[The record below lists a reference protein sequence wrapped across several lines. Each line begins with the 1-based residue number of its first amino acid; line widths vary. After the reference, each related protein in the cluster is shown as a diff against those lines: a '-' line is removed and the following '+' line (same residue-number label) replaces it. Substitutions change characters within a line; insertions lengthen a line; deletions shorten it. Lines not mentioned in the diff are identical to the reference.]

1 MNQKRFVLA
10 LIKDYIIY
18 SRLNNGLSAT
28 GLDTEEFSVNLGNT
42 IFEVMELGNDEI
54 SDERFSEFLSVTEK
68 IMQFDVSEWRNEVNP
83 IANEAFALLL
93 NWKVRA

>member
-1 MNQKRFVLA
+1 MNTDALALA
-10 LIKDYIIY
+10 LIKDHIIF

-68 IMQFDVSEWRNEVNP
+68 IMQFDVSSWRNEVNP